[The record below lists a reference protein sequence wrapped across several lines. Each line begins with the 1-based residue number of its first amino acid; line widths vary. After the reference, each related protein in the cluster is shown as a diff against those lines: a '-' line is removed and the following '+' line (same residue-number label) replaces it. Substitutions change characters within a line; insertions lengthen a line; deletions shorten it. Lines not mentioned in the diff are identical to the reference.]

1 MCLVAIAYAVA
12 AGLVFPASAPFRIRA
27 RERSCRTQE
36 RSSRYAFWTAAA
48 LAVVVACTPLASL
61 TRGASN
67 WQAVL
72 LDQTRPRIAVTSG
85 PLSPDAPQVVCVVEG
100 PAGDWRYLVDG
111 HPKVIRGVGYNPQY
125 AALPEAE
132 RARLYDRD
140 FSDIRG
146 MGANTIEGWFQNQFD
161 EITLAHAARAGLG
174 VILPFELNQDWNYAD
189 PAVQSQILAAVSDW
203 VRRYRA
209 EPALRMWAPG
219 NENLHR
225 VLYPNWVS
233 QEQVPAARARAAAFA
248 AFLPRLVD
256 RIHELD
262 SSHPV
267 LYRDAEDVYL
277 GWLKPAF
284 ENAGN
289 ARPWFVYGA
298 NVYSETRLDEI
309 VSRWPTQWIGG
320 PLLVSE
326 FGPAGQGPDARALG
340 YRTDW
345 QRIRA
350 RPNVVLGRLAYTWA
364 ANGPED
370 LDRVFGLVDDRG
382 VPRDPTLSVLSA
394 AYLDDAARGQ
404 LLANTA
410 TDPAN

>member
-1 MCLVAIAYAVA
+1 VE
-12 AGLVFPASAPFRIRA
+12 AP
-27 RERSCRTQE
+27 
-36 RSSRYAFWTAAA
+36 
-48 LAVVVACTPLASL
+48 VGV
-61 TRGASN
+61 
-67 WQAVL
+67 
-72 LDQTRPRIAVTSG
+72 
-85 PLSPDAPQVVCVVEG
+85 
-100 PAGDWRYLVDG
+100 WRYLVDG

-125 AALPEAE
+125 AALPEAD

-140 FSDIRG
+140 FADIRR
-146 MGANTIEGWFQNQFD
+146 MGANTIEGWFQSQFD
-161 EITLAHAARAGLG
+161 EITLDHAAHAGLG

-189 PAVQSQILAAVSDW
+189 PAVQSEILARISAW
-203 VRRYRA
+203 VARYRA

-262 SSHPV
+262 PSHPV

-284 ENAGN
+284 EHGGK

-320 PLLVSE
+320 PLLISE

-340 YRTDW
+340 YRKDW

-350 RPNVVLGRLAYTWA
+350 RPDIVLGGLAYTWA
-364 ANGPED
+364 VNGPED

-382 VPRDPTLSVLSA
+382 LPRDATLSVLSA
-394 AYLDDAARGQ
+394 AYLDDAAKVQ
-404 LLANTA
+404 ILADTGPDTA
-410 TDPAN
+410 N